1 MTRRK
6 LPILVVVVAVLV
18 AGASSSSVHASV
30 VPPRVKMLRL
40 LNQSRQTHGRPVLR
54 LNATVSYRAWLHS
67 RNMVRQNTLF
77 HTRRLYQAV
86 RAYRPSAWGENVG
99 VAGLVTR
106 VRTLWMQSAGHRAI
120 LLSPRY
126 RRVGVGIV
134 KARGGVWV
142 TAIFYGG

>member
-6 LPILVVVVAVLV
+6 LPILAVVVAVLL
-18 AGASSSSVHASV
+18 AGTSSSVLADDL
-30 VPPRVKMLRL
+30 PRRNKMLRI
-40 LNQSRQTHGRPVLR
+40 LNQTRRNSGRPVLR
-54 LNATVSYRAWLHS
+54 LNTTVSHRAWLHS

-77 HTRRLYQAV
+77 HTRRLYDAV

-106 VRTLWMQSAGHRAI
+106 VRTLWMRSAGHRAI
-120 LLSPRY
+120 LLNPRY

-134 KARGGVWV
+134 NARGGVWV

>member
-6 LPILVVVVAVLV
+6 LPILAVVVAVLL
-18 AGASSSSVHASV
+18 AGTSSSVLADDL
-30 VPPRVKMLRL
+30 PRRNKMFRI
-40 LNQSRQTHGRPVLR
+40 LNQTRRNNGRPVLR
-54 LNATVSYRAWLHS
+54 LNAPVSHRAWLHS
-67 RNMVRQNTLF
+67 RNMVKQNTLF
-77 HTRRLYQAV
+77 HTRRIYDAV

-99 VAGLVTR
+99 MAGLVTR

-120 LLSPRY
+120 LLNPRY

-134 KARGGVWV
+134 SARGGVWV

>member
-1 MTRRK
+1 MTHRK
-6 LPILVVVVAVLV
+6 LPILAVVVAVLV
-18 AGASSSSVHASV
+18 AGASSSVHASV

-40 LNQSRQTHGRPVLR
+40 LNQTRQTHGRAVLR
-54 LNATVSYRAWLHS
+54 LNTTVSYRAWLHS

-77 HTRRLYQAV
+77 HSRRLYDAV
-86 RAYRPSAWGENVG
+86 RAYRPTAWGENVG

-106 VRTLWMQSAGHRAI
+106 VRTLWMRSAGHRAI
-120 LLSPRY
+120 LLDPRY

>member
-18 AGASSSSVHASV
+18 AGASSSVHASV

-40 LNQSRQTHGRPVLR
+40 LNQSRQAHGRPVLR
-54 LNATVSYRAWLHS
+54 LNAPVSYRAWLHS

-77 HTRRLYQAV
+77 HTRRLYDAV

-106 VRTLWMQSAGHRAI
+106 VRTLWMQSAGHRVI
-120 LLSPRY
+120 LLNPRY